1 MTWLEGEWAVLA
13 GATVTVLA
21 FLLFATRR
29 LRRYL
34 HIFQQEEYD
43 APRFL
48 GWLFR
53 AFAFDKRLAVAIGL
67 LALIVWSA
75 GPVLPVLWQGALT
88 LLFIG
93 AFFLEPDP
101 RKSAKKKLAMTNRA
115 KRIYWAGMVLCAAA
129 AAAAAFALQ
138 PLWWLAP
145 LWAIP
150 VLLVLGDLI
159 LWPFEQRTQRKFWHE
174 AHAKLK
180 KLRPSVIGIT
190 GSFGKT
196 SVKHILGHILSMHAR
211 ALFTPGSVNTVMGNT
226 RIIREQLKPG
236 TRYFLAEMG
245 AYGIGSIK
253 RLCDLTPP
261 DIGVLTTIGEAH
273 YERFKSLETVAKA
286 KFELCDAVIKKDG
299 KMIVGD
305 EILAQQY
312 AVDFMNANRDYF
324 VICGEGE
331 FADLK
336 ILNIEQTR
344 DGLKVRVTWPEM
356 FGEDEFDLFAPL
368 YGLHHGANMALAFG
382 AAVLAGVPA
391 KKAIAA
397 MASAPQIRHR
407 LEVKPQTDGSIL
419 IDDAYN
425 SNPSGFAAALELT
438 DKMRNGRGRRILI
451 TPGMAELGAR
461 HAEAHA
467 ELGLKAAR
475 YIDVALVVRPD
486 RIPTFVETF
495 ERRSANGR
503 LVKLSSFAE
512 AEDWLKRNVKRDDV
526 VLIEND
532 LPDILERKF
541 PV

>member
-1 MTWLEGEWAVLA
+1 MIWIG
-13 GATVTVLA
+13 GAATGLA
-21 FLLFATRR
+21 FLFFAMRR

-43 APRFL
+43 AGRFL
-48 GWLFR
+48 AWLFR
-53 AFAFDKRLAVAIGL
+53 ALAFDKRVALAIGL
-67 LALIVWSA
+67 IALVVWQF
-75 GPVLPVLWQGALT
+75 GPAAPAVWQGALAG
-88 LLFIG
+88 LFIIAG
-93 AFFLEPDP
+93 ALEPDP
-101 RKSAKKKLAMTNRA
+101 RKNAKKKLAMTKRA
-115 KRIYWAGMVLCAAA
+115 QRIYWAAFAFCAAA
-129 AAAAAFALQ
+129 AGAAAFA
-138 PLWWLAP
+138 PATLWWLAP
-145 LWAIP
+145 LWGIP
-150 VLLVLGDLI
+150 FTLVLGNL
-159 LWPFEQRTQRKFWHE
+159 LLMPLESRTQRRFWSE

-180 KLRPSVIGIT
+180 RLRPTVIGIT

-211 ALFTPGSVNTVMGNT
+211 TLYTPGSVNTVMGNT

-236 TRYFLAEMG
+236 TRYFIAEMG

-261 DIGVLTTIGEAH
+261 DLGVLTTIGEAH

-286 KFELCDAVIKKDG
+286 KFELCQAVVAKDG
-299 KMIVGD
+299 KMIVG
-305 EILAQQY
+305 EEVLAQDY
-312 AVDFMNANRDYF
+312 AVDYMNVHRDHF

-336 ILNIEQTR
+336 ILDIKQQK
-344 DGLKVRVTWPEM
+344 DGLKVRVTWPER
-356 FGEDEFDLFAPL
+356 FGEEQVTLFAPL

-382 AAVLAGVPA
+382 AAVLAQVPA

-397 MASAPQIRHR
+397 MTSVPQIQHR
-407 LEVKPQTDGSIL
+407 LEVKRQTDGSIL

-425 SNPSGFAAALELT
+425 SNPSGFTAALELT
-438 DKMRNGRGRRILI
+438 DRLRNGTGRRILI

-461 HAEAHA
+461 HDEAHA
-467 ELGLKAAR
+467 ELGLKAAQC
-475 YIDVALVVRPD
+475 IDVALVVRPD
-486 RIPTFVETF
+486 RIPTFVEVF

-503 LVKLSSFAE
+503 LVKLESFAQ
-512 AEDWLKRNVKRDDV
+512 AEDWLKRNVKADDV